1 MTSNKTGFVTPASWW
16 GSLHHPRLTLG
27 LLVGLGVYLA
37 LPVIPGM
44 QCILAVPCP
53 SALPCDCSMDR
64 GKQFIA
70 AWDIGISVALIALYI
85 GLRGATA
92 EAMQH
97 NAQRQDARKW
107 AVLIISLVAATASLV
122 VIASEMPLVKD
133 ATGIRKVLHAIF
145 VVFTLALS
153 WAFIHTVFAVHYAH
167 DYYVDADLSKA
178 AAVPVK
184 LPLLFPGDELPNYG
198 DFLYFAFTV
207 GMTFQVSDVQVT
219 DREMRR
225 VVLAHGATSFFY
237 TTGILALAINLV
249 AGLI

>member
-1 MTSNKTGFVTPASWW
+1 MAKDKTAFVTPAAWW

-37 LPVIPGM
+37 LR
-44 QCILAVPCP
+44 AFTD
-53 SALPCDCSMDR
+53 LPWR
-64 GKQFIA
+64 LRFIT
-70 AWDIGISVALIALYI
+70 AWDIGTGVALIALYI

-92 EAMQH
+92 QAMQR

-122 VIASEMPLVKD
+122 VIASEMPKVKS
-133 ATGIRKVLHAIF
+133 AEGIEQALRVIF
-145 VVFTLALS
+145 VIFTVVLS

-167 DYYVDADLSKA
+167 DYYMDADLSKA
-178 AAVPVK
+178 ASSAAKP
-184 LPLLFPGDELPNYG
+184 PLQFPGGQMPNYG
-198 DFLYFAFTV
+198 DFLYFSFTV
-207 GMTFQVSDVQVT
+207 GMTFQVSDVQIT
-219 DREMRR
+219 DCEMRR

>member
-27 LLVGLGVYLA
+27 LLVGLGIYFA
-37 LPVIPGM
+37 LLVFADM
-44 QCILAVPCP
+44 HWRL
-53 SALPCDCSMDR
+53 R
-64 GKQFIA
+64 FIW
-70 AWDIGISVALIALYI
+70 AWDIGTAVALIALYI

-107 AVLIISLVAATASLV
+107 AVLVISLVAATASLV
-122 VIASEMPLVKD
+122 VIASEMPLVKN
-133 ATGIRKVLHAIF
+133 AAGITQALHAIF
-145 VVFTLALS
+145 VIFTVVLS
-153 WAFIHTVFAVHYAH
+153 WVFIHTVFAVHYAH

-178 AAVPVK
+178 TSMPAK
-184 LPLLFPGDELPNYG
+184 LPLLFPGDQWPNYG

-207 GMTFQVSDVQVT
+207 GMTFQVSDVQVA

-249 AGLI
+249 AGLFGNSGAPA

>member
-1 MTSNKTGFVTPASWW
+1 MSNKKTGLVTLATWW
-16 GSLHHPRLTLG
+16 GSLHHPRL
-27 LLVGLGVYLA
+27 LVGLAVG
-37 LPVIPGM
+37 
-44 QCILAVPCP
+44 LAVYF
-53 SALPCDCSMDR
+53 ALLLFTDMSWR
-64 GKQFIA
+64 LRFIW
-70 AWDIGISVALIALYI
+70 AWDIGTSVALIALYI

-122 VIASEMPLVKD
+122 VIASEMPLVKN
-133 ATGIRKVLHAIF
+133 ATGITQALHAIF
-145 VVFTLALS
+145 VIFTVVLS
-153 WAFIHTVFAVHYAH
+153 WAFVHTVFAVHYAH

-178 AAVPVK
+178 AALPAK
-184 LPLLFPGDELPNYG
+184 LPLLFPGDQLPNYG

-207 GMTFQVSDVQVT
+207 GMTFQVSDVQVA

-249 AGLI
+249 AGLFGNGAAPA

>member
-1 MTSNKTGFVTPASWW
+1 MLWPNDYFAEALGMSNNKTGFATPVAWW

-27 LLVGLGVYLA
+27 LLVGLVVYFA
-37 LPVIPGM
+37 LT
-44 QCILAVPCP
+44 
-53 SALPCDCSMDR
+53 
-64 GKQFIA
+64 FITDMPWRMRFIT
-70 AWDIGISVALIALYI
+70 AWDSGVSVALIALYI
-85 GLRGATA
+85 GLRDATA
-92 EAMQH
+92 ETMQR

-122 VIASEMPLVKD
+122 VIASEMPLVKK
-133 ATGIRKVLHAIF
+133 AEGIEQAIR
-145 VVFTLALS
+145 VVFMIFTVVLS

-178 AAVPVK
+178 ASGAARP
-184 LPLLFPGDELPNYG
+184 PLVFPGGQMPNYG
-198 DFLYFAFTV
+198 DFLYFSFTV
-207 GMTFQVSDVQVT
+207 GMTFQVSDVQIA